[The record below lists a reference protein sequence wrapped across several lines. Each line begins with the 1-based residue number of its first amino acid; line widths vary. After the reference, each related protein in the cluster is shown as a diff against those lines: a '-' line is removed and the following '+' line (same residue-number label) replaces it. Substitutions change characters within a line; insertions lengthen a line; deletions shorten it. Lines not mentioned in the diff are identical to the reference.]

1 MAVKASLALCL
12 VIILGMVGSFAARS
26 AHAGEPATGDAMTIV
41 IAHGAGLDESAGAA
55 EMVGSLVALLAALEP
70 DRPIAFIDAERPSQV
85 FGPLAPSSSEFDEL
99 ASGITSELA
108 SGSGADGDL
117 FSAVAEAGTLFGLE
131 RAGPGSTIYLVLDGN
146 VGEGL
151 ASLPGRVAPLVLRLT
166 DQGFRMQVIAVSD
179 GAAGS
184 INLAEQLSALTGQSV
199 LDASSPEAMR
209 DLVHVL
215 AVRFGYGMDELGEFT
230 RRQGQVLYV
239 PVDVAPGALD
249 LRLVV
254 FKDHQGGL
262 VRLLD
267 PSGNEAVQTAAA
279 ALDSPYFASWNITDP
294 VSGRWQL
301 EAGGLGGAVTVWG
314 AQANGITLTL
324 ETSGP
329 VPLGEPVDLVARAVP
344 GSAVGV
350 TTEMFAHVTSPN
362 GGTITYLLR
371 DDGLFPDAEAG
382 DKYFSGSAA
391 PLIEHGDYEVV
402 LELAWEGAAFS
413 VKSQHSLRSQ
423 PFPSLT
429 VDSLTEDDLVAGE
442 RTLVAVASV
451 TVDGQ
456 PYAVSPTS
464 INWELSGVTASG
476 TVEVVPREVSS
487 SGEGWVFDV
496 FATLD
501 EPVHSALSLSLDI
514 QYAGSPHVDTA
525 DFLVLSVPAPPEPA
539 APQPVAVDVPEVL
552 PKEEALGFPWWT
564 LVFPAMA
571 FAALA
576 WLGARWISAS
586 PPVGYLYDD
595 NRQRLVDFSALRRGA
610 VASILRKNRVSGREL
625 GLPGLDT
632 VSFVFERG
640 RVLIR
645 ADQPSTSIRIEGNP
659 LFGDATLGPQS
670 WIGADGR
677 AYSFL
682 SASAPA
688 VP

>member
-1 MAVKASLALCL
+1 MAVRASLAVCL
-12 VIILGMVGSFAARS
+12 VIILGTVGSFAARS
-26 AHAGEPATGDAMTIV
+26 AHAVEPATGDAMTVV
-41 IAHGAGLDESAGAA
+41 IAHGASLDERAGGA

-70 DRPIAFIDAERPSQV
+70 ERPIAFIDAERPSQV

-99 ASGITSELA
+99 ASAISSELA

-131 RAGPGSTIYLVLDGN
+131 RAGLGSTIYLLLGGN
-146 VGEGL
+146 VGEGI
-151 ASLPGRVAPLVLRLT
+151 ASLPGRLTPLVLRLT
-166 DQGFRMQVIAVSD
+166 DQGFRMQVIAISD
-179 GAAGS
+179 GGAGS
-184 INLAEQLSALTGQSV
+184 INLAEQLSALTGHSV
-199 LDASSPEAMR
+199 LDATSPEAMR

-215 AVRFGYGMDELGEFT
+215 AVRSGYGMDVLGEFT

-239 PVDVAPGALD
+239 PIDVAPGSLD

-262 VRLLD
+262 IRLLD
-267 PSGNEAVQTAAA
+267 PSGTEAVQTTAA
-279 ALDSPYFASWNITDP
+279 ALNSPYFASWNIVEP
-294 VSGRWQL
+294 AAGRWQL
-301 EAGGLGGAVTVWG
+301 EAGGLGGALTVWG
-314 AQANGITLTL
+314 AQANGIAITL
-324 ETSGP
+324 ETLGP

-344 GSAVGV
+344 GSAVGA
-350 TTEMFAHVTSPN
+350 TTEMFAHVTAPD
-362 GGTITYLLR
+362 GGTVTYLLR

-382 DKYFSGSAA
+382 DNYFSGSAA
-391 PLIEHGDYEVV
+391 PLIEHGEYEVV

-413 VKSQHSLRSQ
+413 VKSLQSLRSQ
-423 PFPSLT
+423 PFPSLH
-429 VDSLTEDDLVAGE
+429 VESLTEDGLVARE

-456 PYAVSPTS
+456 PYAVSPSS
-464 INWELSGVTASG
+464 IGWELSGVAGSG
-476 TVEVVPREVSS
+476 EVELVPREVSS

-501 EPVHSALSLSLDI
+501 EPVHSALTLTLDI
-514 QYAGSPHVDTA
+514 EYAGSPHVDTA
-525 DFLVLSVPAPPEPA
+525 DYLVLSVPAPPEPA
-539 APQPVAVDVPEVL
+539 APQPAPVEVPQVVATEDSP
-552 PKEEALGFPWWT
+552 GFPWWT
-564 LVFPAMA
+564 LAFPAVA
-571 FAALA
+571 LAALV
-576 WLGARWISAS
+576 WLGARWIAAS
-586 PPVGYLYDD
+586 SPVGYLYDD

-610 VASILRKNRVSGREL
+610 LVRILRKNHVSGREL

-659 LFGDATLGPQS
+659 LFGEAALGSQS
-670 WIGADGR
+670 WIGADGK

-682 SASAPA
+682 SASTPA